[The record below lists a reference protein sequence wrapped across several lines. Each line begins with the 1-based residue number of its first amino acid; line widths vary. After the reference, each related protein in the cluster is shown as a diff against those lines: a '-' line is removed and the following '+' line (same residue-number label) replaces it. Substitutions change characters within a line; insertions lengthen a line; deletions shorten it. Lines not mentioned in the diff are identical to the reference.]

1 MPVVTAAVAAGL
13 CSFITEVHVH
23 APTSNQHLLACYA
36 VHAAGAAVAAALR
49 VARRVENK
57 DKLIVTVL
65 PSFGERYL
73 STVLFNTLWSFDADA
88 EKNMPR
94 WNTSVRPK
102 SDTEL

>member
-1 MPVVTAAVAAGL
+1 LLTQSLLLYFNAAVR
-13 CSFITEVHVH
+13 
-23 APTSNQHLLACYA
+23 AP
-36 VHAAGAAVAAALR
+36 GAAVAAALR
-49 VARRVENK
+49 IARRVENK

-88 EKNMPR
+88 EKSMPR